1 METSVNGRRITERI
15 GGGLVDLRCEASQ
28 VSWGNALEGSLQLC
42 AGNKPLRFRMIRVGL
57 RPAFW
62 TGQWS
67 QPERYEP
74 TYWIDVTVPRRRT
87 KTLPFSVSIWRG
99 LPFGEAMLLAAE
111 VRLAGQEAEEVGVWV
126 TISPPAELTAFVQ
139 LLQDTVALSAPQ
151 WSTLDRSYDVLV
163 TFTPEA
169 PLRDRLEEVTL
180 KLTSEPE
187 AVSGELMLN
196 ERERTAADFLRAA
209 RGKDRRVLPFRWALG
224 DGDSARVFFAHAFRP
239 YVEALAALPLPA
251 APASNAVREFPL
263 PVSHYPR
270 TGLDD
275 FLLPPAANPPTVNSS
290 MDLILPPSSEERE
303 ED

>member
-15 GGGLVDLRCEASQ
+15 GGGIVDLRCGSSQ
-28 VSWGNALEGSLQLC
+28 VSWGDTLDGSLQLC
-42 AGNKPLRFRMIRVGL
+42 AGSKPLRVQMLRVGL

-67 QPERYEP
+67 QPERAEAA
-74 TYWIDVTVPRRRT
+74 YWTHLTVPRQRT

-99 LPFGEAMLLAAE
+99 LPFGEAMLLVAD
-111 VRLAGQEAEEVGVWV
+111 VRLVGQKAGEVGLWV

-139 LLQDTVALSAPQ
+139 LLQDTVALSAPE

-169 PLRDRLEEVTL
+169 PLGDRLEEVTL
-180 KLTSEPE
+180 KLRCEPE
-187 AVSGELMLN
+187 AVSGELLLN

-224 DGDSARVFFAHAFRP
+224 DTDSARMFFAQAFRP
-239 YVEALAALPLPA
+239 YVEALAVLPLPA
-251 APASNAVREFPL
+251 SAASGPVAQL
-263 PVSHYPR
+263 PVPA
-270 TGLDD
+270 TGGCAAPLDE
-275 FLLPPAANPPTVNSS
+275 FLLPPAVPVASS
-290 MDLILPPSSEERE
+290 SDPDGLRLPENKAGHAAS
-303 ED
+303 